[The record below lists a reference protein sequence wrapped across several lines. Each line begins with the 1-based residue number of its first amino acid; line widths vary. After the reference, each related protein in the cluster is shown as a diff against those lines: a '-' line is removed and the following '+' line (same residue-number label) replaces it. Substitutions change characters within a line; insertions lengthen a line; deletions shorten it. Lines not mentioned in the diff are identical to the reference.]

1 MPTSEDGDMY
11 LSSRRV
17 KPFRLSVQILSVPWT
32 RSTLFK
38 AFVSEVFPVAPIFI
52 YEHLIDLSRQ
62 KITILENASS
72 CMCCVWLMSNV
83 AQRHSKHT
91 LSKFGITSVY
101 NSGTWFCSTHL
112 SFGERNLSQLQLHRR
127 STKKEGFRNK
137 Y

>member
-52 YEHLIDLSRQ
+52 YEHLICLLTEQSLS
-62 KITILENASS
+62 TSSLALCLNILIPTPPYPSS
-72 CMCCVWLMSNV
+72 HCHLPKLTYCSPVLNV
-83 AQRHSKHT
+83 IS
-91 LSKFGITSVY
+91 L
-101 NSGTWFCSTHL
+101 
-112 SFGERNLSQLQLHRR
+112 
-127 STKKEGFRNK
+127 
-137 Y
+137 